1 MINKK
6 IPKEKRIT
14 FDYIKNN
21 CGSIKDINDLLEEV
35 LE

>member
-6 IPKEKRIT
+6 IKEERRIT

-21 CGSIKDINDLLEEV
+21 CGSIKDINDLLKEV